1 MTSVARI
8 PQVQSPGRR
17 PQPLSGR
24 RYPVQ
29 GSDTRAMPPEA
40 DRGRHVD
47 VAQAMPPA
55 GGRPQPTAAKG
66 RHCQSPEAD
75 VEDHADFV
83 EFPLVVNA
91 VVVPRHILGELAC
104 LPFCRPFFLGGVC
117 TTPVVPQTTSLCLAV
132 FQHILFARL
141 HQPTAAVATC
151 DSQ

>member
-1 MTSVARI
+1 
-8 PQVQSPGRR
+8 
-17 PQPLSGR
+17 
-24 RYPVQ
+24 
-29 GSDTRAMPPEA
+29 MPPEA

-75 VEDHADFV
+75 VEDHEDFV

-117 TTPVVPQTTSLCLAV
+117 TTPVVPQTTSLSLISMPLV
-132 FQHILFARL
+132 VVSLSL
-141 HQPTAAVATC
+141 LSTTASASC

>member
-55 GGRPQPTAAKG
+55 GGRQQPPRADSHAMAFHREAAPVPDGVLEEPQG
-66 RHCQSPEAD
+66 RSLPEAA
-75 VEDHADFV
+75 EA
-83 EFPLVVNA
+83 
-91 VVVPRHILGELAC
+91 
-104 LPFCRPFFLGGVC
+104 
-117 TTPVVPQTTSLCLAV
+117 
-132 FQHILFARL
+132 
-141 HQPTAAVATC
+141 
-151 DSQ
+151 